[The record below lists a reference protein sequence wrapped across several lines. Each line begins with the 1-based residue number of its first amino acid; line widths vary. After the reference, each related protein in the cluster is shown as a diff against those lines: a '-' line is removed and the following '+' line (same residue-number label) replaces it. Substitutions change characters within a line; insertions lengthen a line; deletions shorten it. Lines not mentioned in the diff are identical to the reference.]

1 MRQEMG
7 EIESVH
13 VEKKKA
19 YDGVVNKL
27 DQEKGRMDADIK
39 QVFTDYR
46 NDERKYHQ
54 NNIQGEIYDAFLKRI
69 SNETKFVN
77 QPEQRLTNEFK
88 SYSEFFKAKLSQ
100 QDTIIKDLKPHQK
113 HIQDNTE
120 NYAE

>member
-13 VEKKKA
+13 IEKKKA

-46 NDERKYHQ
+46 NDEK
-54 NNIQGEIYDAFLKRI
+54 
-69 SNETKFVN
+69 KF
-77 QPEQRLTNEFK
+77 
-88 SYSEFFKAKLSQ
+88 
-100 QDTIIKDLKPHQK
+100 H
-113 HIQDNTE
+113 
-120 NYAE
+120 

>member
-13 VEKKKA
+13 IEKKKA

-46 NDERKYHQ
+46 NDEKKFHQ
-54 NNIQGEIYDAFLKRI
+54 NNI
-69 SNETKFVN
+69 
-77 QPEQRLTNEFK
+77 
-88 SYSEFFKAKLSQ
+88 
-100 QDTIIKDLKPHQK
+100 
-113 HIQDNTE
+113 
-120 NYAE
+120 